1 MKHGNSESILSKYSI
16 YASSDDERIQLN
28 KKQFLKAIRY
38 KDIDCENH
46 LLLLADFTQLLKDA
60 FNDDGLSFFFFCDY
74 TKKNTR
80 LKVSCIQDNGKL
92 EEYERLH
99 NKRKMQ

>member
-1 MKHGNSESILSKYSI
+1 MSDGNSESILSKYSI
-16 YASSDDERIQLN
+16 YAFSDDDRIQLN

-38 KDIDCENH
+38 KDIDCSNDLFVLER
-46 LLLLADFTQLLKDA
+46 FIQLLKDA

-99 NKRKMQ
+99 NKRRSL

>member
-1 MKHGNSESILSKYSI
+1 MYK
-16 YASSDDERIQLN
+16 RQQLN

-38 KDIDCENH
+38 KDIDWQNH
-46 LLLLADFTQLLKDA
+46 LLLLADFTQLLKD
-60 FNDDGLSFFFFCDY
+60 FYKDHEDDGLSFFFFCDY